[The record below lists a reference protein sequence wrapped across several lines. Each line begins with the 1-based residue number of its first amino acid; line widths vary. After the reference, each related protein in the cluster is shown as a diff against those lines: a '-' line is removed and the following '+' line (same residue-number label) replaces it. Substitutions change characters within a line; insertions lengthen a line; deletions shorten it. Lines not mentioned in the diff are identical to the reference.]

1 MGNENLVAAM
11 VSGGGRGRGGGS
23 PPIAGDVLQAVAC
36 PADQK
41 GKTAAATAAKAE
53 P

>member
-11 VSGGGRGRGGGS
+11 VSDVGRGGGGGS
-23 PPIAGDVLQAVAC
+23 PPIAGDVLHAVAY
-36 PADQK
+36 PLDQK
-41 GKTAAATAAKAE
+41 GKAAAATTAKAE